1 MVECDPEYIFLG
13 HPDTDASPPGSLSSS
28 LAAASD
34 PPLEDAREPWVRSDD
49 DDDAMRDARRRR
61 RRRVV
66 KNIIYPACVRKE
78 PRVFVNNDTGRGTH
92 P

>member
-49 DDDAMRDARRRR
+49 DDDAMRDDDL
-61 RRRVV
+61 
-66 KNIIYPACVRKE
+66 KNII
-78 PRVFVNNDTGRGTH
+78 PRMFVKNRARS
-92 P
+92 